1 MFLFGKNGFNFTNYF
16 NSILFR
22 FVNKNNCEI
31 NRISLKA
38 PAKINLFLEILGKRN
53 DGYHEI
59 ETVMQEIDLVDNL
72 QFEEI
77 QEGVKLKC
85 NDKNIPSD
93 ENNLVCKA
101 ANLILNECG
110 IKKGVLISLEKN
122 IPVGAGLGGGSSD
135 AAATLKALNI
145 LWKIGL
151 NDAELMEFA
160 AKLGSDIPFFIKGKT
175 SLCSGR
181 GEKITPIEVKS
192 EMNYLV
198 IFPHVNIST
207 TTIYRNLKID
217 LTKKII
223 DVSSFLD
230 ALKHRKLADISKLLY
245 NRLEEVIFA
254 TYPDLLDVKSALDHF
269 DFCGLSV
276 SGSGSAFFGLCKDK
290 QQAEAIKSKI
300 ELSSI
305 GNVFAVT
312 NVITP

>member
-1 MFLFGKNGFNFTNYF
+1 M
-16 NSILFR
+16 
-22 FVNKNNCEI
+22 NKNNHEI
-31 NRISLKA
+31 NGISLKA
-38 PAKINLFLEILGKRN
+38 PAKINLFLEILGKRD

-77 QEGVKLKC
+77 REGVKLKC
-85 NDKNIPSD
+85 NNKNIPSD

-101 ANLILNECG
+101 ANLIVNKCG

-135 AAATLKALNI
+135 AATTLKALNS

-151 NDAELMEFA
+151 SDVDLMEFA
-160 AKLGSDIPFFIKGKT
+160 ARLGSDIPFFIKGKT
-175 SLCSGR
+175 ALCSGR
-181 GEKITPIEVKS
+181 GENITPIEVKS
-192 EMNYLV
+192 EMNYLI
-198 IFPHVNIST
+198 IFPHINIST

-217 LTKKII
+217 LTKKRK
-223 DVSSFLD
+223 DVSFFLN
-230 ALKHRKLADISKLLY
+230 ALKYSKVADISKLLF

-254 TYPDLLDVKSALDHF
+254 TYPDLLRVKSSLEHF

-276 SGSGSAFFGLCKDK
+276 SGSGSAFFGLCNDRR
-290 QQAEAIKSKI
+290 QAEAIKGKVEISG
-300 ELSSI
+300 I

>member
-1 MFLFGKNGFNFTNYF
+1 M
-16 NSILFR
+16 
-22 FVNKNNCEI
+22 NKNNREI

-38 PAKINLFLEILGKRN
+38 PAKINLFLEILGKRD

-77 QEGVKLKC
+77 QEGVRLKC

-135 AAATLKALNI
+135 AATTLKALNL

-151 NDAELMEFA
+151 NDAELMHFA
-160 AKLGSDIPFFIKGKT
+160 AKLGSDVPFFIKGKT

-181 GEKITPIEVKS
+181 GEKITPVEVKS
-192 EMNYLV
+192 EMNYLI
-198 IFPHVNIST
+198 IFPHINIST
-207 TTIYRNLKID
+207 TMIYRNLKID

-223 DVSSFLD
+223 DVSFFLN
-230 ALKHRKLADISKLLY
+230 ALKHHKAAGISKLLF
-245 NRLEEVIFA
+245 NRLEEVIFT
-254 TYPDLLDVKSALDHF
+254 TYPDLLDVKKVLGHY

-276 SGSGSAFFGLCKDK
+276 SGSGSAFFGLCRDR
-290 QQAEAIKSKI
+290 QQAKAIKSKI
-300 ELSSI
+300 ELSNI

>member
-1 MFLFGKNGFNFTNYF
+1 
-16 NSILFR
+16 
-22 FVNKNNCEI
+22 VNKNNHKI
-31 NRISLKA
+31 NGISLKA
-38 PAKINLFLEILGKRN
+38 PAKINLFLEILGKRD

-77 QEGVKLKC
+77 REGVKLKC
-85 NDKNIPSD
+85 NNKNVPSD

-101 ANLILNECG
+101 ANLIVNECG

-135 AAATLKALNI
+135 AATTLKALNS

-151 NDAELMEFA
+151 SDIDLIEFA
-160 AKLGSDIPFFIKGKT
+160 ARLGSDIPFFIKGKT
-175 SLCSGR
+175 ALCSGR
-181 GEKITPIEVKS
+181 GENITPIEVKS
-192 EMNYLV
+192 EMNYLI
-198 IFPHVNIST
+198 IFPHINIST

-217 LTKKII
+217 LTKKRK
-223 DVSSFLD
+223 DVSFFLH
-230 ALKHRKLADISKLLY
+230 ALKYSKIADISKLLF

-254 TYPDLLDVKSALDHF
+254 TYPDLLRVKSSLEHF

-276 SGSGSAFFGLCKDK
+276 SGSGSAFFGLCNDRR
-290 QQAEAIKSKI
+290 QAEAIKGKAEISG
-300 ELSSI
+300 I

>member
-1 MFLFGKNGFNFTNYF
+1 M
-16 NSILFR
+16 
-22 FVNKNNCEI
+22 NKNNCEI

-38 PAKINLFLEILGKRN
+38 PAKINLFLEILGKRD

-135 AAATLKALNI
+135 AAATLKALNL

-175 SLCSGR
+175 ALCSGR

-198 IFPHVNIST
+198 IFPQVNINT

-223 DVSSFLD
+223 DVSFFLD

-300 ELSSI
+300 ELSDI

>member
-1 MFLFGKNGFNFTNYF
+1 VFLFGKNGFNFTNYF

-38 PAKINLFLEILGKRN
+38 PAKINLFLEILGKRD

-77 QEGVKLKC
+77 QEGVRLNC

-135 AAATLKALNI
+135 AAATLKALNL

-175 SLCSGR
+175 ALCSGR

-198 IFPHVNIST
+198 IFPHINIST
-207 TTIYRNLKID
+207 ATIYRNLKID

-223 DVSSFLD
+223 DVSFFLN
-230 ALKHRKLADISKLLY
+230 ALKHPKVAGISKLLF
-245 NRLEEVIFA
+245 NRLEEVIFT
-254 TYPDLLDVKSALDHF
+254 TYPDLLDVKKALDHF

-276 SGSGSAFFGLCKDK
+276 SGSGSAFFGLCRDR
-290 QQAEAIKSKI
+290 QQAKAIKSKI

>member
-1 MFLFGKNGFNFTNYF
+1 M
-16 NSILFR
+16 
-22 FVNKNNCEI
+22 NKNNREI

-38 PAKINLFLEILGKRN
+38 PAKINLFLEILGKRD

-77 QEGVKLKC
+77 QEGVRLKC

-135 AAATLKALNI
+135 AATTLKALNL

-151 NDAELMEFA
+151 NDAELMHFA
-160 AKLGSDIPFFIKGKT
+160 AKLGSDVPFFIKGKT

-198 IFPHVNIST
+198 IFPHINIST
-207 TTIYRNLKID
+207 ATIYRNLKID

-223 DVSSFLD
+223 DVSFFLN
-230 ALKHRKLADISKLLY
+230 ALKHHKAAGISKLLF
-245 NRLEEVIFA
+245 NRLEEVIFT
-254 TYPDLLDVKSALDHF
+254 TYPDLLDVKKVLGHY

-276 SGSGSAFFGLCKDK
+276 SGSGSAFFGLCRDR
-290 QQAEAIKSKI
+290 QQAKAIKSKI

>member
-1 MFLFGKNGFNFTNYF
+1 M
-16 NSILFR
+16 
-22 FVNKNNCEI
+22 NKNNHEI
-31 NRISLKA
+31 NGISLKA
-38 PAKINLFLEILGKRN
+38 PAKINLFLEILGKRD

-77 QEGVKLKC
+77 REGVKLKC
-85 NDKNIPSD
+85 NNKNIPSD

-101 ANLILNECG
+101 ANLVVNECG
-110 IKKGVLISLEKN
+110 IKEGVLISLEKN

-135 AAATLKALNI
+135 AATTLKALNS

-151 NDAELMEFA
+151 SDVDLMEFA
-160 AKLGSDIPFFIKGKT
+160 ARLGSDIPFFIKGKT
-175 SLCSGR
+175 ALCSGR
-181 GEKITPIEVKS
+181 GENITPIEVKS
-192 EMNYLV
+192 EMNYLI
-198 IFPHVNIST
+198 IFPHINIST

-217 LTKKII
+217 LTKKRK
-223 DVSSFLD
+223 DVSFFLN
-230 ALKHRKLADISKLLY
+230 ALKYSKVADISKLLF

-254 TYPDLLDVKSALDHF
+254 TYPDLLRVKSSLEHF

-276 SGSGSAFFGLCKDK
+276 SGSGSAFFGLCNDRR
-290 QQAEAIKSKI
+290 QAEAIKGKVEISG
-300 ELSSI
+300 I

>member
-1 MFLFGKNGFNFTNYF
+1 M
-16 NSILFR
+16 
-22 FVNKNNCEI
+22 NKNNREI

-38 PAKINLFLEILGKRN
+38 PAKINLFLEILGKRD

-77 QEGVKLKC
+77 QEGVRLKC

-101 ANLILNECG
+101 VNLILNECG

-135 AAATLKALNI
+135 AATTLKALNL

-151 NDAELMEFA
+151 NDAELMHFA
-160 AKLGSDIPFFIKGKT
+160 AKLGSDVPFFIKGKT

-181 GEKITPIEVKS
+181 GEKITPVEVKS
-192 EMNYLV
+192 EMNYLI
-198 IFPHVNIST
+198 IFPHINIST
-207 TTIYRNLKID
+207 TMIYRNLKID

-223 DVSSFLD
+223 DVSFFLN
-230 ALKHRKLADISKLLY
+230 ALKHHKAAGISKLLF
-245 NRLEEVIFA
+245 NRLEEVIFT
-254 TYPDLLDVKSALDHF
+254 TYPDLLDVKKVLGHY

-276 SGSGSAFFGLCKDK
+276 SGSGSAFFGLCKDR
-290 QQAEAIKSKI
+290 QQAEAIKDKI
-300 ELSSI
+300 ELSDI

>member
-1 MFLFGKNGFNFTNYF
+1 M
-16 NSILFR
+16 
-22 FVNKNNCEI
+22 NKNNHEI
-31 NRISLKA
+31 NGISLKA
-38 PAKINLFLEILGKRN
+38 PAKINLFLEILGKRD

-77 QEGVKLKC
+77 REGVKLKC
-85 NDKNIPSD
+85 NNKNIPSD

-101 ANLILNECG
+101 ANLIVNECG

-135 AAATLKALNI
+135 AATTLKALNS

-151 NDAELMEFA
+151 SDVDLMEFA
-160 AKLGSDIPFFIKGKT
+160 ARLGSDIPFFIKGKT
-175 SLCSGR
+175 ALCSGR
-181 GEKITPIEVKS
+181 GENITPIEVKI
-192 EMNYLV
+192 EMNYLI
-198 IFPHVNIST
+198 IFPHINIST

-217 LTKKII
+217 LTKKRK
-223 DVSSFLD
+223 DVSFFLN
-230 ALKHRKLADISKLLY
+230 ALKYSKVADISKLLF

-254 TYPDLLDVKSALDHF
+254 TYPDLLRVKSSLEHF

-276 SGSGSAFFGLCKDK
+276 SGSGSAFFGLCNDRR
-290 QQAEAIKSKI
+290 QAEAIKGKVEISG
-300 ELSSI
+300 I

>member
-1 MFLFGKNGFNFTNYF
+1 
-16 NSILFR
+16 
-22 FVNKNNCEI
+22 VNKNNCEI

-53 DGYHEI
+53 DGYCEI

-135 AAATLKALNI
+135 AAATLKALNL

-175 SLCSGR
+175 ALCSGR

-198 IFPHVNIST
+198 IFPHINIST
-207 TTIYRNLKID
+207 ATIYRNLKID

-223 DVSSFLD
+223 DVSFFLN
-230 ALKHRKLADISKLLY
+230 ALKYPKVAGISKLLF
-245 NRLEEVIFA
+245 NRLEEVIFV
-254 TYPDLLDVKSALDHF
+254 TYPDLLDVKKALDHF

-276 SGSGSAFFGLCKDK
+276 SGSGSAFFGLCRDR
-290 QQAEAIKSKI
+290 QQAKAIKSKI

>member
-1 MFLFGKNGFNFTNYF
+1 M
-16 NSILFR
+16 
-22 FVNKNNCEI
+22 NKNNREI

-38 PAKINLFLEILGKRN
+38 PAKINLFLEILGKRD

-77 QEGVKLKC
+77 QEGVRLKC

-135 AAATLKALNI
+135 AATTLKALNL

-151 NDAELMEFA
+151 TDAELMHFA
-160 AKLGSDIPFFIKGKT
+160 AKLGSDVPFFIKGKT

-181 GEKITPIEVKS
+181 GEKITPVEVKS
-192 EMNYLV
+192 EMNYLI
-198 IFPHVNIST
+198 IFPHINIST
-207 TTIYRNLKID
+207 TMIYRNLKID

-223 DVSSFLD
+223 DVSFFLN
-230 ALKHRKLADISKLLY
+230 ALKHHKAAGISKLLF
-245 NRLEEVIFA
+245 NRLEEVIFT
-254 TYPDLLDVKSALDHF
+254 TYPDLLDVKKVLGHY

-276 SGSGSAFFGLCKDK
+276 SGSGSAFFGLCKDR
-290 QQAEAIKSKI
+290 QQVEAIKGKI
-300 ELSSI
+300 ELSDI

>member
-1 MFLFGKNGFNFTNYF
+1 M
-16 NSILFR
+16 
-22 FVNKNNCEI
+22 NKNNCEI

-38 PAKINLFLEILGKRN
+38 PAKINLFLEILGKRD

-77 QEGVKLKC
+77 QEGVRLNC

-110 IKKGVLISLEKN
+110 IRKGVLISLEKN

-135 AAATLKALNI
+135 AAATLKALNL

-175 SLCSGR
+175 ALCSGR

-198 IFPHVNIST
+198 IFPHINIST
-207 TTIYRNLKID
+207 ATIYRNLKID

-223 DVSSFLD
+223 DVSFFLI
-230 ALKHRKLADISKLLY
+230 ALKHPKVTGISKLLF
-245 NRLEEVIFA
+245 NRLEEVVFT
-254 TYPDLLDVKSALDHF
+254 TYPDLLDVKKALDHF

-276 SGSGSAFFGLCKDK
+276 SGSGSAFFGLCRDR
-290 QQAEAIKSKI
+290 QQAKAIKSKI

>member
-1 MFLFGKNGFNFTNYF
+1 VFLFGKNGFNFTNYF

-38 PAKINLFLEILGKRN
+38 PAKINLFLEILGKRD

-77 QEGVKLKC
+77 QEGVRLNC

-135 AAATLKALNI
+135 AAATLKALNL

-175 SLCSGR
+175 ALCSGR

-198 IFPHVNIST
+198 IFPHINIST
-207 TTIYRNLKID
+207 ATIYRNLKID

-223 DVSSFLD
+223 DVSFFLD
-230 ALKHRKLADISKLLY
+230 ALKHPKVAGISKLLF
-245 NRLEEVIFA
+245 NRLEEVVFT
-254 TYPDLLDVKSALDHF
+254 TYPDLLDVKKALDHF

-276 SGSGSAFFGLCKDK
+276 SGSGSAFFGLCRDR
-290 QQAEAIKSKI
+290 QQAKAIKSKI

>member
-1 MFLFGKNGFNFTNYF
+1 M
-16 NSILFR
+16 
-22 FVNKNNCEI
+22 NKNNHEI
-31 NRISLKA
+31 NGISLKA
-38 PAKINLFLEILGKRN
+38 PAKINLFLEILGKRD

-77 QEGVKLKC
+77 REGVKLKC
-85 NDKNIPSD
+85 NNKNIPSD

-101 ANLILNECG
+101 ANLIVNECG

-135 AAATLKALNI
+135 AATTLKALNS

-151 NDAELMEFA
+151 SDVDLMEFA
-160 AKLGSDIPFFIKGKT
+160 ARLGSDIPFFIKGKT
-175 SLCSGR
+175 ALCRGR
-181 GEKITPIEVKS
+181 GENITPIEVKS
-192 EMNYLV
+192 EMNYLI
-198 IFPHVNIST
+198 IFPHINIST

-217 LTKKII
+217 LTKKRK
-223 DVSSFLD
+223 DVSFFLN
-230 ALKHRKLADISKLLY
+230 ALKYSKVADISKLLF

-254 TYPDLLDVKSALDHF
+254 TYPDLLRVKSSLEHF

-276 SGSGSAFFGLCKDK
+276 SGSGSAFFGLCNDRR
-290 QQAEAIKSKI
+290 QAEAIKGKVEISG
-300 ELSSI
+300 I

>member
-1 MFLFGKNGFNFTNYF
+1 M
-16 NSILFR
+16 
-22 FVNKNNCEI
+22 NKNNCKI

-72 QFEEI
+72 QFEET

-135 AAATLKALNI
+135 AAATLKALNL

-151 NDAELMEFA
+151 NDAELMGFA

-181 GEKITPIEVKS
+181 GEKITPIEVKN
-192 EMNYLV
+192 EMNYLI
-198 IFPHVNIST
+198 IFPHINIST

-223 DVSSFLD
+223 DVSFFLN
-230 ALKHRKLADISKLLY
+230 ALKHHKVAGISKLLF
-245 NRLEEVIFA
+245 NRLEEVVFA
-254 TYPDLLDVKSALDHF
+254 TYPDLLNVKMALGHF
-269 DFCGLSV
+269 GFCGLSV
-276 SGSGSAFFGLCKDK
+276 SGSGSAFFGLCNDRH
-290 QQAEAIKSKI
+290 QAEAIKSKI
-300 ELSSI
+300 ERSDI
-305 GNVFAVT
+305 GNVYAVT

>member
-1 MFLFGKNGFNFTNYF
+1 M
-16 NSILFR
+16 
-22 FVNKNNCEI
+22 NKNNREI

-38 PAKINLFLEILGKRN
+38 PAKINLFLEILGKRD

-77 QEGVKLKC
+77 QEGVRLKC

-135 AAATLKALNI
+135 AATTLKALNL

-151 NDAELMEFA
+151 NDAELMHFA
-160 AKLGSDIPFFIKGKT
+160 AKLGSDVPFFIKGKT

-181 GEKITPIEVKS
+181 GEKITPVEVKS
-192 EMNYLV
+192 EMNYLI
-198 IFPHVNIST
+198 IFPHINIST
-207 TTIYRNLKID
+207 TMIYRNLKID

-223 DVSSFLD
+223 DVSFFLN
-230 ALKHRKLADISKLLY
+230 ALKHPKVAGISKLLF
-245 NRLEEVIFA
+245 NRLEEVIFT
-254 TYPDLLDVKSALDHF
+254 TYPDLLDVKKALDHF

-276 SGSGSAFFGLCKDK
+276 SGSGSAFFGLCRDR
-290 QQAEAIKSKI
+290 QQAKAIKSKI

>member
-1 MFLFGKNGFNFTNYF
+1 M
-16 NSILFR
+16 
-22 FVNKNNCEI
+22 NKNNCEI
-31 NRISLKA
+31 NKISLKA

-77 QEGVKLKC
+77 QEGVRLKC

-135 AAATLKALNI
+135 AATTLKALNL

-151 NDAELMEFA
+151 NDAELMHFA
-160 AKLGSDIPFFIKGKT
+160 TKLGSDVPFFIKGKT

-181 GEKITPIEVKS
+181 GEKITPVEVKS
-192 EMNYLV
+192 EMNYLI
-198 IFPHVNIST
+198 IFPHINIST
-207 TTIYRNLKID
+207 TMIYRNLKID

-223 DVSSFLD
+223 DVSFFLN
-230 ALKHRKLADISKLLY
+230 ALKHHKAVGISKLLF
-245 NRLEEVIFA
+245 NRLEEVIFT
-254 TYPDLLDVKSALDHF
+254 TYPDLLDVKKVLGHY

-276 SGSGSAFFGLCKDK
+276 SGSGSAFFGLCRDR
-290 QQAEAIKSKI
+290 QQAKAIKSKI